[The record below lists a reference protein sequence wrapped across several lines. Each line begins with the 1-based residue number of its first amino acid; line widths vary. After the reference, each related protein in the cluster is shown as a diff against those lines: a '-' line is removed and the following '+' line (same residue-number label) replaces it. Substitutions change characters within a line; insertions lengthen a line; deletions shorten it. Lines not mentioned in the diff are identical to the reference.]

1 VDARRLTLSDRTCPR
16 AVRRLLLAT
25 VVALAACSG
34 GTPEAAPSS
43 TGAAPAEPA
52 LEAVSGYGRH
62 AAVRAK
68 ADLHLANHGD
78 AELQL
83 TSLQVQH
90 PLFEQLPA
98 AARRTV
104 LPPDGEVKLVPVP
117 LGAPRC
123 DRDDPAG
130 AVLAVGVQT
139 PDGVRDALVPLV
151 DREPGLVRAHRLAC
165 AAAAVERLVTV
176 ELRTDGARTTTPS
189 GPGLAMTLHLQRRA
203 PGAVTVTELS
213 GSILF
218 TVAGTPPAPL
228 LVLAPEADAA
238 QAGVVLLASR
248 CDQHA
253 LIESKTS
260 FTFPLFA
267 RIDDG
272 EPARLTTSAAGPAR
286 DGLQAL
292 LDDTCGAG

>member
-1 VDARRLTLSDRTCPR
+1 VE
-16 AVRRLLLAT
+16 LAT
-25 VVALAACSG
+25 
-34 GTPEAAPSS
+34 
-43 TGAAPAEPA
+43 
-52 LEAVSGYGRH
+52 
-62 AAVRAK
+62 
-68 ADLHLANHGD
+68 
-78 AELQL
+78 
-83 TSLQVQH
+83 LQVRH

-104 LPPDGEVKLVPVP
+104 LPPDGEVHLVPVP
-117 LGAPRC
+117 LGPPRC
-123 DRDDPAG
+123 ERVDPAG
-130 AVLAVGVQT
+130 AVLAVSVQT
-139 PDGVRDALVPLV
+139 PDGEQDALVPLV

-165 AAAAVERLVTV
+165 ATAAVERLVTV
-176 ELRTDGARTTTPS
+176 ELRTDGARTATPT

-203 PGAVTVTELS
+203 PGTVTVTELS

-218 TVAGTPPAPL
+218 SVAGTPPDPL
-228 LVLAPEADAA
+228 VELQAGADSA

-272 EPARLTTSAAGPAR
+272 EPARLTTTATGAARAA
-286 DGLQAL
+286 LQAL
-292 LDDTCGAG
+292 LDDTCGVR

>member
-1 VDARRLTLSDRTCPR
+1 VRLVL
-16 AVRRLLLAT
+16 AVLG
-25 VVALAACSG
+25 LAACSG
-34 GTPEAAPSS
+34 GSPQAATPSAGTAPV
-43 TGAAPAEPA
+43 ELA
-52 LEAVSGYGRH
+52 LEATSGYGRH

-68 ADLHLANHGD
+68 ADVRLVNRGD
-78 AELQL
+78 TQVELS
-83 TSLQVQH
+83 TLQVQH

-104 LPPDGEVKLVPVP
+104 LPPDGEVHLVPVP

-123 DRDDPAG
+123 NRDDPAG
-130 AVLAVGVQT
+130 AVLAVSVQT
-139 PDGVRDALVPLV
+139 PDGVQDAELPLV

-165 AAAAVERLVTV
+165 ATAAVEQLVTV
-176 ELRTDGARTTTPS
+176 ELRTDGARTETAS
-189 GPGLAMTLHLQRRA
+189 GPGLAMTLHLQRRG
-203 PGAVTVTELS
+203 PGTITVTELS

-218 TVAGTPPAPL
+218 SVAGTPPAPL
-228 LVLAPEADAA
+228 LQLAADADTA
-238 QAGVVLLASR
+238 QADVVLLASR

-272 EPARLTTSAAGPAR
+272 EPARLTTTAAGPAR
-286 DGLQAL
+286 AALQAL
-292 LDDTCGAG
+292 LDDTCGER